1 MAEAHAPVALD
12 AHGAPGETHTS
23 TEADHGSGGGLPQ
36 FEFQHWGGQIV
47 YLVFLFV
54 VLYLLIA
61 KVFAPRMRRIF
72 DERAATIGQAIEEAR
87 SVQEEAQGQ
96 AAAAQAELAEARAS
110 SRRMAGAAKAR
121 VSEDIARRTAAQE
134 AVLAERVAEAEARIG
149 KLRDAA
155 MAQVD
160 AVASDTTRAI
170 VEKLTGK
177 AVTATEL
184 SGVKGT
190 A

>member
-96 AAAAQAELAEARAS
+96 AAA
-110 SRRMAGAAKAR
+110 
-121 VSEDIARRTAAQE
+121 
-134 AVLAERVAEAEARIG
+134 
-149 KLRDAA
+149 
-155 MAQVD
+155 
-160 AVASDTTRAI
+160 RAI

-177 AVTATEL
+177 AATAAEL
-184 SGVKGT
+184 SGAKGT

>member
-1 MAEAHAPVALD
+1 
-12 AHGAPGETHTS
+12 
-23 TEADHGSGGGLPQ
+23 
-36 FEFQHWGGQIV
+36 
-47 YLVFLFV
+47 
-54 VLYLLIA
+54 
-61 KVFAPRMRRIF
+61 
-72 DERAATIGQAIEEAR
+72 
-87 SVQEEAQGQ
+87 
-96 AAAAQAELAEARAS
+96 
-110 SRRMAGAAKAR
+110 MAGAAKAR

-160 AVASDTTRAI
+160 TVASDTTRAI

-177 AVTATEL
+177 AATAAEL
-184 SGVKGT
+184 SGAKGT